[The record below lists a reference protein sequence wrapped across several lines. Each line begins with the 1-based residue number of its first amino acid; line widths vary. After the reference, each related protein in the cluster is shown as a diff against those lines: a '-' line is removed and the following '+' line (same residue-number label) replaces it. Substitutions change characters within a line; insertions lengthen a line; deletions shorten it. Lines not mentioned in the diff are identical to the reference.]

1 MHSEVL
7 LILSLLLWS
16 PFSCDAG
23 DPEQA
28 KTYTINLDLPP
39 EERWNEVVAD
49 FKDELKILLSVV
61 NQRVPS
67 SISKLLE
74 LATGDFIEETF
85 PRPYGAEMVGIAN
98 RLGIAPAEV
107 LVANLLYELTAYNPS
122 QANAMA
128 CTSIVAQAKNGTIYH
143 GRNLDYGGGSILTA
157 MLRNVTIIVDFKE
170 NGQTVYMGT
179 TYAGYIGLIT
189 GQKGDKFTVS
199 LDQRNHGSWWMN
211 AFEGLVAGT
220 HGVVPLLIRSTLA
233 DPYLTFEEAVE
244 TLSKSPVIAPCY
256 IIVGGVGPNE
266 GAVITRGRA
275 EAHDIWR
282 LGTNH
287 TWYLVETNYDHW
299 GPPPPSDD
307 RRHPAINQMN
317 QMGQSN
323 LSLSGLF
330 SVLST
335 PPVLNAGTTYTTV
348 MSAAI
353 PGAYNAWVRHPSGY

>member
-1 MHSEVL
+1 MRSEVFL
-7 LILSLLLWS
+7 VFSLLLWS
-16 PFSCDAG
+16 PFSCDAN
-23 DPEQA
+23 DPVQA

-49 FKDELKILLSVV
+49 FKDELKILIKTVY
-61 NQRVPS
+61 QMVPS
-67 SISKLLE
+67 SVGKLLE
-74 LATGDFIEETF
+74 LATGEFIEKIF

-98 RLGIAPAEV
+98 RLGVAPAEV
-107 LVANLLYELTAYNPS
+107 LIANIVYELTAYGRG

-143 GRNLDYGGGSILTA
+143 GRNLDYGGGSPLTA
-157 MLRNVTIIVDFKE
+157 MLRNVTIIVDFQE

-179 TYAGYIGLIT
+179 TYVGYIGLIT
-189 GQKGDKFTVS
+189 GKRPGKFTIS
-199 LDQRNHGSWWMN
+199 LNQRNQGSWWMN
-211 AFEGLVAGT
+211 ALEALVAGT
-220 HGVVPLLIRSTLA
+220 HGVVALLIRSTLA
-233 DPYLTFEEAVE
+233 DPYLTFPLAVE

-256 IIVGGVGPNE
+256 IIVGGVSPNE

-275 EAHDIWR
+275 EAYDIWR

-299 GPPPPSDD
+299 GPPPSSDD
-307 RRHPAINQMN
+307 RRDPAINQMN
-317 QMGQSN
+317 QMHQNN

-330 SVLST
+330 GVLST
-335 PPVLNAGTTYTTV
+335 PPVLNAETTYTTV

-353 PGAYNAWVRHPSGY
+353 PGAYDAWIRHPSG

>member
-1 MHSEVL
+1 MRSEVL

-23 DPEQA
+23 GPEQA

-49 FKDELKILLSVV
+49 FKDELKILLNVV

-74 LATGDFIEETF
+74 QATGDFIEEIF
-85 PRPYGAEMVGIAN
+85 PRPYGAEMVGVAN

-107 LVANLLYELTAYNPS
+107 LVANLLYELTAYNS
-122 QANAMA
+122 SRANAMA

-143 GRNLDYGGGSILTA
+143 GRNLDYGSGSILTA
-157 MLRNVTIIVDFKE
+157 LLRNVTIIVDFKE

-189 GQKGDKFTVS
+189 GKKVDKFTVS
-199 LDQRNHGSWWMN
+199 LDQRNHGSWLMN

-233 DPYLTFEEAVE
+233 DPYLTFEQAVE

-317 QMGQSN
+317 QMGQNN

-330 SVLST
+330 GVLST

-348 MSAAI
+348 MSAAV